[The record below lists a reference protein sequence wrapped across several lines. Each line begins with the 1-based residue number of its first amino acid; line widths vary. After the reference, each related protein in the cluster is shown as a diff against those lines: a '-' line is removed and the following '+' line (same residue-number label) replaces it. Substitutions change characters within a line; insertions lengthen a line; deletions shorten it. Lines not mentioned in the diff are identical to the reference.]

1 MTTETTS
8 AYQMIMLAMQGKVAV
23 ITLNRPERL
32 NAAPPQMFEE
42 ILAALQQLPNLGARA
57 LLITGAGRAFC
68 SGADLQARADTP
80 GETRG
85 ERSHK
90 VLTQSYGPTMVA
102 LSQLNIPVVAAVN
115 GAAAGIGCSLALAA
129 DFVMAARSAFFLQAF
144 VNVGLVPDGGA
155 SWTVPRLVGRARATE
170 MLLLG
175 ERISAEK
182 AENWGL
188 IYRAVEDADLPAS
201 SMTLAERLAQG
212 PTIALGLARQGIV
225 RALDQTY
232 QEAMASEAQSQSVA
246 ANTVDSREGGLAFLE
261 RRKAVFR
268 GE

>member
-1 MTTETTS
+1 MSNRTTPAFE
-8 AYQMIMLAMQGKVAV
+8 MISLAMQGTVAV

-42 ILAALQQLPNLGARA
+42 ILAALQELPKLGARA

-68 SGADLQARADTP
+68 SGADLQTRADTP

-85 ERSHK
+85 ERAHK

-102 LSQLNIPVVAAVN
+102 LSKLKIPIVSAVN

-155 SWTVPRLVGRARATE
+155 SWTLPRLVGRARATE
-170 MLLLG
+170 MMLLG
-175 ERISAEK
+175 ERISADK

-188 IYRAVEDADLPAS
+188 IYRAVDDADLPAQA
-201 SMTLAERLAQG
+201 MALATRLAAG
-212 PTIALGLARQGIV
+212 PTVALGLARHGIV
-225 RALDQTY
+225 QALNQSYEEALTAEAKSQT
-232 QEAMASEAQSQSVA
+232 VA
-246 ANTVDSREGGLAFLE
+246 ANSADSREGGLAFLE
-261 RRKAVFR
+261 RRKAEFK
-268 GE
+268 GL

>member
-1 MTTETTS
+1 MSNRITPHFE
-8 AYQMIMLAMQGKVAV
+8 MISLAMQGKVAV

-42 ILAALQQLPNLGARA
+42 IAAALQELPKLGARA

-102 LSQLNIPVVAAVN
+102 LSKLKIPIVSAVN

-129 DFVMAARSAFFLQAF
+129 DFVIAARSAFFLQAF

-155 SWTVPRLVGRARATE
+155 SWTLPRLVGRARATE
-170 MLLLG
+170 MMLLG
-175 ERISAEK
+175 ERISADK
-182 AENWGL
+182 AESWGL
-188 IYRAVEDADLPAS
+188 IYRAVDDADLPAEAIA
-201 SMTLAERLAQG
+201 LAMRLAAG
-212 PTIALGLARQGIV
+212 PTVALGLARHGIV
-225 RALDQTY
+225 QALNQTY
-232 QEAMASEAQSQSVA
+232 EEALASEAKSQTVA
-246 ANTVDSREGGLAFLE
+246 ANSADSREGGLAFLE
-261 RRKAVFR
+261 RRKAEFK
-268 GE
+268 GA